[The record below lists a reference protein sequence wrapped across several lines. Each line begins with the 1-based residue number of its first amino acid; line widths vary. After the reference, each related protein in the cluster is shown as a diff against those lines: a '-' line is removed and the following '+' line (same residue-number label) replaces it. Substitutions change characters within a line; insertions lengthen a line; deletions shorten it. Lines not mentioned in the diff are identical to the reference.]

1 MAISSTHP
9 ELYRPFNG
17 KLGQRSADAKPIFE
31 WDPNS
36 ILYTGPEKRD
46 AQQLSPNVR
55 LDGDDVIAWGIRMPN
70 RKFTLDRPGFGPV

>member
-1 MAISSTHP
+1 MAASCTHQ
-9 ELYRPFNG
+9 LYRLSG

-36 ILYTGPEKRD
+36 IFYTGPEKRD

-70 RKFTLDRPGFGPV
+70 RMFTLGRDRFGPV